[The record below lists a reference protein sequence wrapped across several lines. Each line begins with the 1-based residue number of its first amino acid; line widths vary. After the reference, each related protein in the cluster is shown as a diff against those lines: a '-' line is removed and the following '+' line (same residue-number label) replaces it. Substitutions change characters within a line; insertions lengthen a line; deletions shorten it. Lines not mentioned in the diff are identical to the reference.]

1 VIIANVIAWPLAY
14 LLISQWL
21 QRFAYRIAMGWW
33 TFVLV
38 GIVIFVLSL
47 LTISWQI
54 IRAATANPV
63 DSLRYE

>member
-1 VIIANVIAWPLAY
+1 
-14 LLISQWL
+14 
-21 QRFAYRIAMGWW
+21 MGWW

-38 GIVIFVLSL
+38 GIVVLVLSL
-47 LTISWQI
+47 LTVSWQI